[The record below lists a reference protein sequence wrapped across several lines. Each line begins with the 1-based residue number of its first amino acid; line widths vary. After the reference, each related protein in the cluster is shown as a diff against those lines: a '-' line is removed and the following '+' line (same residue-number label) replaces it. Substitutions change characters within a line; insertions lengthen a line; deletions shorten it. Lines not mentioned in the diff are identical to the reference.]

1 MNNHKT
7 EVAGF
12 FSIINGFNIIH
23 EFETLGFA
31 NMIGRCVKLHTFR
44 WARIVRY
51 QLKILS
57 VIKILI
63 CLFNVF

>member
-31 NMIGRCVKLHTFR
+31 MYEYDRKMCQTTHV
-44 WARIVRY
+44 
-51 QLKILS
+51 
-57 VIKILI
+57 
-63 CLFNVF
+63 